1 MLCRQEY
8 KQKGIK
14 AFAEKQNGEAASEDK
29 SEEEEKSDEEMSEES
44 EEEKEEAEEEEKEE
58 AEEEAEDEAACEEEG
73 KSRKRK
79 VRIDCSDASFYDLLQ
94 ACRGLLGMNAG

>member
-8 KQKGIK
+8 KQKGIQ
-14 AFAEKQNGEAASEDK
+14 AFEEEQNGEAASEDK
-29 SEEEEKSDEEMSEES
+29 SEEAEKSDEEMSEES
-44 EEEKEEAEEEEKEE
+44 EEDKEEEKEE
-58 AEEEAEDEAACEEEG
+58 AEDDAACEEEG

-79 VRIDCSDASFYDLLQ
+79 VRTGCSDASFHDLLQ

>member
-14 AFAEKQNGEAASEDK
+14 NF
-29 SEEEEKSDEEMSEES
+29 EEEQNNEEQEDKSDEEISEES
-44 EEEKEEAEEEEKEE
+44 EEEKKEP
-58 AEEEAEDEAACEEEG
+58 EDEAACEKEV

-79 VRIDCSDASFYDLLQ
+79 VAFWPVQEGILCEESRLRL
-94 ACRGLLGMNAG
+94 